1 MYFFVSEKFSSFA
14 DFLEQTA
21 NQDRQFLRSD
31 ELYKIPESV
40 NALAN
45 SSGGWIIAGAEID
58 SQDNIIISGLDENI
72 KIFRPDTQIFD
83 SPARIIIFP
92 VESLSWHDKPQN
104 LNKKIFRRVE
114 GINLISSKFYSS
126 LMAADSL
133 EFSRDDFPVDN
144 ISLDDESIKK
154 FRLTVMKF
162 HEQYK
167 YLTHKNFLRKTFIY
181 SGKYLTFAGA
191 LMFGDLLR
199 IRAELNNNGQ
209 IISLESK
216 NIWRAYS
223 EILPRLTIKLSDRC
237 ADSFREIFINSLV
250 HSDYNIDNHINI
262 TINSR
267 PARVIINNPGTIRGI
282 TRNLRLQKIFSLAG
296 IRTNGL
302 DFIKLYDKSFKLN
315 QDMLNLRVSATL
327 SLEGRKIILL

>member
-1 MYFFVSEKFSSFA
+1 MSEKFSSFA
-14 DFLEQTA
+14 DFLERTA

-45 SSGGWIIAGAEID
+45 SLGGWIVAGAEID
-58 SQDNIIISGLDENI
+58 SQENIIISGLDENI

-104 LNKKIFRRVE
+104 LDKKIFRRYE

-144 ISLDDESIKK
+144 NISLDDESIKN
-154 FRLTVMKF
+154 FRRTVIKF

-167 YLTHKNFLRKTFIY
+167 FFDHQNFLRKSFIY

-191 LMFGDLLR
+191 LMFGDCLR
-199 IRAELNNNGQ
+199 IRAELHNNSQ

-223 EILPRLTIKLSDRC
+223 EILPRLTLKLSDRC
-237 ADSFREIFINSLV
+237 ANSFREIFINALI
-250 HSDYNIDNHINI
+250 HSDYNIDTHINI

-267 PARVIINNPGTIRGI
+267 PARVIIDNPGTIRG
-282 TRNLRLQKIFSLAG
+282 TARNLRLKKIFALAG
-296 IRTNGL
+296 IRTKGL
-302 DFIKLYDKSFKLN
+302 ESIKLYEPSFKLN
-315 QDMLNLRVSATL
+315 QDMLNFRVRATL